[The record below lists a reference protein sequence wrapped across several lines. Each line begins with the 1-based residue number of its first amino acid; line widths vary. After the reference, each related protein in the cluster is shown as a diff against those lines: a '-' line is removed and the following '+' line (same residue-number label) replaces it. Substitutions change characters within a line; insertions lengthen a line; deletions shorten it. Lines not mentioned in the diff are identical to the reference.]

1 MTTVFIVIAV
11 GFEVAIFA
19 GWVIA
24 QCIDAMA
31 EPDPMEQV
39 DKETIE
45 LLKRLNKETS

>member
-1 MTTVFIVIAV
+1 MTTVFIVILV
-11 GFEVAIFA
+11 WFVVAIFA

-39 DKETIE
+39 DAETAA
-45 LLKRLNKETS
+45 LLKRLNESKS